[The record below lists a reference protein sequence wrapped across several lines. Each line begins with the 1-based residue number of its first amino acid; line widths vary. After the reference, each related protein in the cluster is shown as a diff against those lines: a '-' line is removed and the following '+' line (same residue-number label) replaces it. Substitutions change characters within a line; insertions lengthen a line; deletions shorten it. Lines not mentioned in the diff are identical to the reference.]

1 MSKILLFIPVYNC
14 EKQIPRVLSQLSD
27 EVCSYLSEVII
38 IDNRSTD
45 HSETTTR
52 QYLQKNPPVVK
63 TSLLRNDDNYGLG
76 GSHKVAFDYAVTN
89 HFDYIIVLHGDDQGN
104 ICDLLPYIRKEEYR
118 QYDCFLG
125 ARFMK
130 TSRLQGYSRFRT
142 AGNYIY
148 NILYSLVCGYKIYDL
163 GSGLNMYNV
172 SILENRFYMRFTDN
186 LIFNCC
192 MLMGGTFYRHRTKF
206 FPISWREDDQI
217 SNVKMMNQAVATIR
231 LLGDFMI
238 NRKEFVLA
246 EHRDKM
252 IKKYTAKII
261 YTTGG

>member
-76 GSHKVAFDYAVTN
+76 GSHKVAFDYAIKEK
-89 HFDYIIVLHGDDQGN
+89 FDYVMVLHGDDQGE
-104 ICDLLPYIRKEEYR
+104 IHDFLPVLRTGMYR
-118 QYDCFLG
+118 QYDCILG

-130 TSRLQGYSRFRT
+130 GSKLQGYSKIRT
-142 AGNYIY
+142 FG
-148 NILYSLVCGYKIYDL
+148 NILYDFL
-163 GSGLNMYNV
+163 
-172 SILENRFYMRFTDN
+172 FA
-186 LIFNCC
+186 
-192 MLMGGTFYRHRTKF
+192 
-206 FPISWREDDQI
+206 
-217 SNVKMMNQAVATIR
+217 AVIR
-231 LLGDFMI
+231 K
-238 NRKEFVLA
+238 RVFV
-246 EHRDKM
+246 E
-252 IKKYTAKII
+252 
-261 YTTGG
+261 